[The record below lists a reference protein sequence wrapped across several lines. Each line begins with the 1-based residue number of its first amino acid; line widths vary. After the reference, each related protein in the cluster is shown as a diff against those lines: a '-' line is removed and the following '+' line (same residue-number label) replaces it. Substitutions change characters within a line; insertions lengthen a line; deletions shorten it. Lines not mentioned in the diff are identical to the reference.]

1 MPVKMKK
8 PASGRHAGLFTPS
21 ATEQALIDHS
31 SGDSLR
37 ENFSRQT
44 TPSLREVM
52 SEIGRILLCSLGFA
66 AVLEIFAR
74 VAGLK

>member
-1 MPVKMKK
+1 M
-8 PASGRHAGLFTPS
+8 
-21 ATEQALIDHS
+21 IDHGGS
-31 SGDSLR
+31 DGLH

-52 SEIGRILLCSLGFA
+52 NEIGRILLCSLGFA

-74 VAGLK
+74 VAGFK